1 MTGLLKSA
9 AFDLLAHPWF
19 GRFLSLGGGPRCVVL
34 MLHRFRSADGSVGGH
49 DPAKLRHL
57 LAGLRRSKIALID
70 VAQAITAM
78 GDAGTRASLPRRSV
92 AFTID
97 DGYADLVEI
106 GEPVFAEFDCPVT
119 GFVVPGVIDGECWF
133 WWDQIDWI
141 MRQTTASS
149 LLLELQ
155 GHPVTLQWSDARS
168 RHVEKNRLIE
178 RLKDIDHGA
187 LLAFVAE
194 LARVAEVPIAI
205 AAPSRYRVLGWDELR
220 AAEARGMRFGAHSMT
235 HPILSQCTASQSAY
249 EIGESVRR
257 VRHELAH
264 PRAIFCYPNGRSS
277 DFGMRE
283 MAAVSAAGMTSA
295 LTTLP
300 RVLCRRDAQ
309 MADPD
314 WRFAVPRCGYVEHV
328 GKLARLFL
336 R

>member
-1 MTGLLKSA
+1 MIRLAKVATLR
-9 AFDLLAHPWF
+9 LLAQPWF

-34 MLHRFRSADGSVGGH
+34 MLHRFRSADSKVTGH
-49 DPAKLRHL
+49 DPAQLRTL
-57 LAGLRRSKIALID
+57 LAGLRRSNIALID

-78 GDAGTRASLPRRSV
+78 SDADTRDSLPRRSV
-92 AFTID
+92 AFTVD

-106 GEPVFAEFDCPVT
+106 GEPVFGEFDCPVT
-119 GFVVPGVIDGECWF
+119 GFVVPGVIDGHCWF

-149 LLLELQ
+149 LSLELQ
-155 GHPVTLQWSDARS
+155 GQPVTLRWSKARS
-168 RHVEKNRLIE
+168 RYVEQNRLIE
-178 RLKDIDHGA
+178 RLKKIDHSA
-187 LLAFVAE
+187 LLVFVNE

-205 AAPSRYRVLGWDELR
+205 PAPSRYRVLSWDELR

-235 HPILSQCTASQSAY
+235 HPILSQCTAAQSAY

-257 VRHELAH
+257 VREELAH
-264 PRAIFCYPNGRSS
+264 PQSIFCYPNGQSS

-283 MAAVSAAGMTSA
+283 MATVSAAGMTSA
-295 LTTLP
+295 LSTRP
-300 RVLCRRDAQ
+300 QVLHARDAQ

-314 WRFAVPRCGYVEHV
+314 WRFGVPRFGYVDHLGMV
-328 GKLARLFL
+328 ARFFL